1 MGFFK
6 KLFTGIGFAAGFLF
20 FGCLSVIVYA
30 SRGRHKPRHRRS
42 SFWNTLERYLIF
54 SWICDGVRSSRKR
67 AEKSY
72 YRRTGSD
79 FWQTQKQARPESVK
93 NTAPAEKKSK
103 PEAKNTDTGATR
115 SVKPKK
121 TGPSSAAQKASAA
134 QSSVQNVSVPTVL
147 GQNVSE
153 ADAKKHGERSEPKP
167 EPKQEHVA
175 QQLEA
180 KEVHQKSA
188 QQLEAERQQKL
199 ETLRT
204 AMQKQICA
212 IHADLIGLA
221 QKIQSTGGM
230 VMDFTAFDTQKIKK
244 YTEQA
249 KKEWGETP
257 EYKEFEEKTAHK
269 TEKEVKDMSSQLMDI
284 VAAFGGMQSKD
295 PADSEVQAQV
305 KKLQEFI
312 TEHYYN
318 CSKVILN
325 QLGQMYGAGGAFTEN
340 INAAG
345 GAGAAE
351 FAQKAIEI
359 YCK

>member
-54 SWICDGVRSSRKR
+54 SWICEGVRSSRKR
-67 AEKSY
+67 AETSY
-72 YRRTGSD
+72 YQRTGSD
-79 FWQTQKQARPESVK
+79 FWQTQKQAWPESIK

-153 ADAKKHGERSEPKP
+153 ADAKKHGERSKPKP
-167 EPKQEHVA
+167 EPKQEHTA
-175 QQLEA
+175 QQPEA

-199 ETLRT
+199 ENLRA
-204 AMQKQICA
+204 AMQKQICT
-212 IHADLIGLA
+212 IHADVELPAGKLNDSGSAEQKLHVLLYKSTLPENDLNQALDELRTERRRQKAEYQGAPFADVFLVNLIL
-221 QKIQSTGGM
+221 S
-230 VMDFTAFDTQKIKK
+230 D
-244 YTEQA
+244 E
-249 KKEWGETP
+249 
-257 EYKEFEEKTAHK
+257 
-269 TEKEVKDMSSQLMDI
+269 
-284 VAAFGGMQSKD
+284 
-295 PADSEVQAQV
+295 DSERACIVDV
-305 KKLQEFI
+305 GDTGMSYVIPWSSIPKDLQEPLHRYVS
-312 TEHYYN
+312 EVEGKL
-318 CSKVILN
+318 C
-325 QLGQMYGAGGAFTEN
+325 G
-340 INAAG
+340 
-345 GAGAAE
+345 
-351 FAQKAIEI
+351 
-359 YCK
+359 YCKEELCNSENGRMVVELYLGKQDGHSSRILY